1 DDLVRPGARRHG
13 RGERVEVDHDELER
27 RDAELVELREVVRLA
42 RVREDPGVHARV
54 QRLDAALEALGEPG
68 EVLDLGHGDTRAR
81 DGGGGRAG
89 GDELDA
95 RGVERRRELDEAGLV
110 VDAEERAAHGPLRVV
125 GELDVGGGGRGMGHD
140 EGLLWVAVA
149 ATDLT
154 VASGRT
160 QAPRR
165 STHQQVDPA
174 APRWSFPPSPVAAA
188 AQSSGPA
195 PTTRARPARRPPW
208 LPAPRPTRRGR
219 RRRRPRW

>member
-1 DDLVRPGARRHG
+1 
-13 RGERVEVDHDELER
+13 
-27 RDAELVELREVVRLA
+27 
-42 RVREDPGVHARV
+42 
-54 QRLDAALEALGEPG
+54 ALGEAG
-68 EVLDLGHGDTRAR
+68 EVLDLGHGDARAR

-188 AQSSGPA
+188 AQSSRSEEHTSELQSRENLVCRLLLEKKKQR
-195 PTTRARPARRPPW
+195 PTTRNRV
-208 LPAPRPTRRGR
+208 
-219 RRRRPRW
+219 